1 MSWGYWGIV
10 IGLSAMVVMLIA
22 CIRLLSFDRNEDV
35 PSLEKAGDG
44 LVERNPDPPIIR
56 RRAA

>member
-1 MSWGYWGIV
+1 
-10 IGLSAMVVMLIA
+10 MVVMLIA